1 VCVSPPPLRLET
13 PEWCGTMRFMKYI
26 SSLQNLAVKEALQLL
41 GKSRLRKS
49 RGLFVAEGLNELK
62 MCLKG
67 GYRLRYLFFCE
78 EDITAEEL
86 FGWFSPLKT
95 EADLYSVSPEV
106 MNKLAY
112 RSGVK
117 NAVAVVESKK
127 RAYEPPVKSVNPFY
141 LIAESVEKPGNLGA
155 LLRSADASGTTAVIL
170 CDSAVDIYNPNVIR
184 SSVGCV
190 FSVPVMVMSPQ
201 EAMKFLQDNKIAV
214 YTTFMGQSV
223 SIWNCDLTV
232 PSAVVVGTES
242 TGLSDFWKSAGTSVN
257 IPMFGLVDSLN
268 VSSAAALI
276 MFEMAR
282 QRQTAGGIRG

>member
-1 VCVSPPPLRLET
+1 
-13 PEWCGTMRFMKYI
+13 MRFMKYI

-41 GKSRLRKS
+41 EKSRLRKS

-95 EADLYSVSPEV
+95 EADLYSVAPEV

-170 CDSAVDIYNPNVIR
+170 CDSALDIYNPNVIR

>member
-1 VCVSPPPLRLET
+1 MCVSPPPLRLET

-41 GKSRLRKS
+41 EKSRLRKS

-95 EADLYSVSPEV
+95 EADLYSVAPEV

-170 CDSAVDIYNPNVIR
+170 CDSALDIYNPNVIR

>member
-1 VCVSPPPLRLET
+1 MCVSPPPLRLET

-41 GKSRLRKS
+41 EKSRLRKS

-95 EADLYSVSPEV
+95 EADLYSVAPEV

>member
-41 GKSRLRKS
+41 EKSRLRKS

-95 EADLYSVSPEV
+95 EADLYSVAPEV

>member
-41 GKSRLRKS
+41 EKSRLRKS

-95 EADLYSVSPEV
+95 EADLYSVAPEV

-170 CDSAVDIYNPNVIR
+170 CDSALDIYNPNVIR